1 MPQAPLASTDKSAVK
16 DNYDF
21 ANFLSNYSSALSRR
35 SRSTRWIK
43 SLIHD
48 LFDDRYLLAISPK
61 NTLHRRQYDQIVAFG
76 DSLTDTGNFSRDF
89 SRAFGIPFPPSPPYA
104 PGRLSNGALWVE
116 SLAKDLGIT
125 KVSNFAYIGAT
136 TGTQNV
142 ASLTLGQALP
152 DIFPGIQQEV
162 DTFQLSLAGQRA
174 NPNALYFVWGGAND
188 YLFSLQ
194 SQFANAANDI
204 VQGVTNIARSVM
216 KLSDLGANT
225 IAVANLP
232 NLGRTPFATIRNIS
246 TESTLYSL
254 AFNIT
259 LSFTL
264 AKLDRYLKADIV
276 ELDTFSLGE
285 AIAANPSKFGF
296 TNITEPAIAKL
307 PTINP
312 DTYLFWDEFHPTQ
325 AFHNVIA
332 KTFEHALSAPTP
344 SRVLETSLNT
354 AISLL
359 NSSNGSALR
368 SAFTTLLS
376 SSSQRL
382 SSINPLL
389 ASQSIT
395 PPSKLSLV

>member
-1 MPQAPLASTDKSAVK
+1 MPQATITPTDKNTVK
-16 DNYDF
+16 NDYDF
-21 ANFLSNYSSALSRR
+21 ANFLASYTSALSRR
-35 SRSTRWIK
+35 SRSSQWIK

-48 LFDDRYLLAISPK
+48 LFDDRYLLAISPQ
-61 NTLHRRQYDQIVAFG
+61 NTLYRRKYNEIVAFG

-89 SRAFGIPFPPSPPYA
+89 ASAFGVTFPPSPPYA

-116 SLAKDLGIT
+116 SLAADLGIDRIA
-125 KVSNFAYIGAT
+125 NFAYIGAT

-142 ASLTLGQALP
+142 ASLTLGQPLP

-162 DTFQLSLAGQRA
+162 NAFQLSLAGQRA
-174 NPNALYFVWGGAND
+174 NPNAIYFVWGGAND

-216 KLSDLGANT
+216 TLADLGANT

-232 NLGRTPFATIRNIS
+232 NLGRTPFATTRNIS

-264 AKLDRYLKADIV
+264 EKLDRYLKADIV

-296 TNITEPAIAKL
+296 TNITEAAITKL
-307 PTINP
+307 PNIDPN
-312 DTYLFWDEFHPTQ
+312 TYLFWDEFHPTQ
-325 AFHNVIA
+325 AFHNVLA
-332 KTFEHALSAPTP
+332 KTFEHALSVPTR

-354 AISLL
+354 AIGLL

-368 SAFTTLLS
+368 SAFTNLLS
-376 SSSQRL
+376 NSSQQLSNLNPLLVTRSATSPAPL
-382 SSINPLL
+382 SSI
-389 ASQSIT
+389 
-395 PPSKLSLV
+395 

>member
-1 MPQAPLASTDKSAVK
+1 MPQATLASTDKSAVK

-35 SRSTRWIK
+35 SRSTQWIK

-89 SRAFGIPFPPSPPYA
+89 SRAFGIPFPPSPPYE

-136 TGTQNV
+136 TGTENV
-142 ASLTLGQALP
+142 ASLTVGQPLP
-152 DIFPGIQQEV
+152 IAFPGIQQEV

-194 SQFANAANDI
+194 SQFANAASDI

-216 KLSDLGANT
+216 KLADLGANT
-225 IAVANLP
+225 ISVANLP

-264 AKLDRYLKADIV
+264 EKLDRYLKADIV

-296 TNITEPAIAKL
+296 TNITEPAITKL
-307 PTINP
+307 PNIDPN
-312 DTYLFWDEFHPTQ
+312 TYLFWDEFHPTQ

-332 KTFEHALSAPTP
+332 KTFEHALSMPTP

-354 AISLL
+354 AIGLL

-368 SAFTTLLS
+368 SAFTNLLNQ
-376 SSSQRL
+376 SSQLL

-389 ASQSIT
+389 AAQSTI